1 MSRLKERVV
10 SQEETSHRRLLES
23 IYQPDV
29 IVDAVSVFFGIDNKE
44 VLNARKE
51 YRNISIYIM
60 KSYTD
65 MTNGQIGQIFN
76 GLTFP
81 AVAKVYHRMS
91 KAVEENRA
99 IRKKIGK
106 IISVCPNSRADPV
119 SSISNIIA

>member
-1 MSRLKERVV
+1 MFLLYQRSDRDHMRLYANSGVRNL
-10 SQEETSHRRLLES
+10 S
-23 IYQPDV
+23 
-29 IVDAVSVFFGIDNKE
+29 KE

-60 KSYTD
+60 KRYTG

-76 GLTFP
+76 GLTFS

-106 IISVCPNSRADPV
+106 IISVLS
-119 SSISNIIA
+119 

>member
-23 IYQPDV
+23 TYQPDV

-60 KSYTD
+60 KRYTG

-76 GLTFP
+76 GLTFS

-106 IISVCPNSRADPV
+106 IISVLS
-119 SSISNIIA
+119 